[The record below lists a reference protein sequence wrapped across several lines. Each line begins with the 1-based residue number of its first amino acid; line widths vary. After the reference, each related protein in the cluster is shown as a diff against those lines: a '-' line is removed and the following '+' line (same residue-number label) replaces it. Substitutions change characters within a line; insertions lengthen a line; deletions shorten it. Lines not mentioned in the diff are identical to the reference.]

1 MKKII
6 FYQSNFAQIGGVET
20 MAYNWCWWLRNYFDV
35 TVLYCTGDEQRLR
48 KMASLV
54 KLEKYQEGKT
64 YECDIFIRNSVWG
77 FIPKNIKAKRMI
89 EIRHAN
95 YKYLY
100 DKGWLF
106 NQYQDMGIKEIVGC
120 GEFVS
125 KMSNEVLHDNPTTI
139 KNILLPKKKT
149 NKILKLISCTR
160 LDGQKGWH
168 RMQQMMN
175 MMRNAGIKF
184 QWDIFTN
191 SFQKC
196 DYEEVRFYTQR
207 YDIWDYL
214 ANADYTVLLSDSE
227 GLPYTVQESLQYQV
241 PCIVSDVGGNTELI
255 TDGVNGYVVPLDM
268 KFDINKIKNIPKCKE
283 YNNHSLEDWLKYLD
297 YKGKIIDE
305 QLLIDKY
312 EEERNMKCKI
322 KANEKFEGIRDAER
336 NVYPK
341 AGDEW
346 ETSKERAEFL
356 QSKGVVEIIEEIQPK
371 KKVEEEKYAMVNG
384 NGEILQKDLTKEDI
398 SKMKIEEDKNAKII
412 EIKAVK
418 KTTKKNKKK

>member
-1 MKKII
+1 MPNWWLT
-6 FYQSNFAQIGGVET
+6 FGVET
-20 MAYNWCWWLRNYFDV
+20 MAYNWCWWLRNYFDI
-35 TVLYCTGDEQRLR
+35 TVLYCSGDYTRLS
-48 KMASLV
+48 KMSQLV
-54 KLEKYQEGKT
+54 KMEQYDENKV

-77 FIPKNIKAKRMI
+77 LIPKNIKAKRMI
-89 EIRHAN
+89 EMRHAN

-125 KMSNEVLHDNPTTI
+125 KMSNEVLHDEPTTI
-139 KNILLPKKKT
+139 KNILLPRKKT
-149 NKILKLISCTR
+149 NKVLRLISCTR
-160 LDGQKGWH
+160 LDSQKGWG
-168 RMQQMMN
+168 RMLQMMN

-196 DYEEVRFYTQR
+196 DYEEVHFYTQR

-227 GLPYTVQESLQYQV
+227 GLSYTVQESLQYQV

-255 TDGVNGYVVPLDM
+255 KDGINGYVVPLDM
-268 KFDINKIKNIPKCKE
+268 NFDINKIKNIPKCKE
-283 YNNHSLEDWLKYLD
+283 YNNHSLEDWLEYLD

-312 EEERNMKCKI
+312 EEERNMKCKV

-336 NVYPK
+336 DVYPK

-346 ETSKERAEFL
+346 VTTKERAEFL
-356 QSKGVVEIIEEIQPK
+356 QSKGVVEIIEEIKPK
-371 KKVEEEKYAMVNG
+371 KKIEEEVEKIIDKAYKKDVEE
-384 NGEILQKDLTKEDI
+384 ILEVGK
-398 SKMKIEEDKNAKII
+398 
-412 EIKAVK
+412 K

>member
-6 FYQSNFAQIGGVET
+6 FYQSNFSQIGGVET

-35 TVLYCTGDEQRLR
+35 TVLYCSGDYTRLR
-48 KMASLV
+48 KMSQLV
-54 KLEKYQEGKT
+54 KMEQYDEKKV

-77 FIPKNIKAKRMI
+77 LIPKNIKAKRMI

-120 GEFVS
+120 GEYVS

-160 LDGQKGWH
+160 LDPQKGWH

-196 DYEEVRFYTQR
+196 DYEEVHFYTQR

-227 GLPYTVQESLQYQV
+227 GLSYTVQESLQYQV

-255 TDGVNGYVVPLDM
+255 TDGVNGYIVPLDM

-312 EEERNMKCKI
+312 EEERNMKCKV

-336 NVYPK
+336 DVYPK

-346 ETSKERAEFL
+346 ITTKERAEFL
-356 QSKGVVEIIEEIQPK
+356 QSKGVIEIIEEIQPK
-371 KKVEEEKYAMVNG
+371 KKIEVEE
-384 NGEILQKDLTKEDI
+384 IKEEV
-398 SKMKIEEDKNAKII
+398 KPK
-412 EIKAVK
+412 KA
-418 KTTKKNKKK
+418 KKNKKK

>member
-1 MKKII
+1 MT
-6 FYQSNFAQIGGVET
+6 FGVET

-35 TVLYCTGDEQRLR
+35 TVLYCSGDYTRLK
-48 KMASLV
+48 KMSQLV
-54 KLEKYQEGKT
+54 KMEQYDENKV

-77 FIPKNIKAKRMI
+77 TAPKNIKAKRMI
-89 EIRHAN
+89 EMRHAN

-125 KMSNEVLHDNPTTI
+125 KMSKEVLHDNPTTI
-139 KNILLPKKKT
+139 KNILLPRRKT

-160 LDGQKGWH
+160 LDSQKGWH

-196 DYEEVRFYTQR
+196 DYEEVHFYSQR

-227 GLPYTVQESLQYQV
+227 GLSYTVQESLQYQV

-297 YKGKIIDE
+297 YKGEIIDE

-312 EEERNMKCKI
+312 EEEINMKCKV

-336 NVYPK
+336 DVYPK

-346 ETSKERAEFL
+346 VTAKERAEFL
-356 QSKGVVEIIEEIQPK
+356 QSKGVVEIIEEIKPK
-371 KKVEEEKYAMVNG
+371 KEEKPKV
-384 NGEILQKDLTKEDI
+384 KDVDKTKKKKKE
-398 SKMKIEEDKNAKII
+398 SAKEETKP
-412 EIKAVK
+412 K
-418 KTTKKNKKK
+418 KTKKNKKK

>member
-1 MKKII
+1 
-6 FYQSNFAQIGGVET
+6 
-20 MAYNWCWWLRNYFDV
+20 
-35 TVLYCTGDEQRLR
+35 
-48 KMASLV
+48 
-54 KLEKYQEGKT
+54 
-64 YECDIFIRNSVWG
+64 
-77 FIPKNIKAKRMI
+77 MI

>member
-6 FYQSNFAQIGGVET
+6 FYQSHFCQIGGVET
-20 MAYNWCWWLRNYFDV
+20 MAYNWCWWLRNYFDI
-35 TVLYCTGDEQRLR
+35 TVLYCSGDYTRLS
-48 KMASLV
+48 KMSQLV
-54 KLEKYQEGKT
+54 KMEQYDENKV

-77 FIPKNIKAKRMI
+77 TVPKNIKAKRMI
-89 EIRHAN
+89 EMRHAN

-191 SFQKC
+191 SVQKC
-196 DYEEVRFYTQR
+196 DYEEVHFWSSR

-227 GLPYTVQESLQYQV
+227 GLSYTVQESLQYQV

-268 KFDINKIKNIPKCKE
+268 KFDINKIKKIPKCKE

-312 EEERNMKCKI
+312 EEEINMKCKV

-336 NVYPK
+336 DVYPK
-341 AGDEW
+341 SGDEW
-346 ETSKERAEFL
+346 ITTKERAEYL
-356 QSKGVVEIIEEIQPK
+356 QSKGVIEIIEEIKPK
-371 KKVEEEKYAMVNG
+371 KKYEKEVEKIIDKAYKKDVEE
-384 NGEILQKDLTKEDI
+384 ILEVKPK
-398 SKMKIEEDKNAKII
+398 
-412 EIKAVK
+412 KA
-418 KTTKKNKKK
+418 KKNKKK

>member
-1 MKKII
+1 MNKII
-6 FYQSNFAQIGGVET
+6 FYQSNFAQMGGVET

-77 FIPKNIKAKRMI
+77 TIPKNIKAKRMI
-89 EIRHAN
+89 EMRHAN
-95 YKYLY
+95 YKYLL
-100 DKGWLF
+100 DKGWLY
-106 NQYQDMGIKEIVGC
+106 NQYKDMGIKEIVGC

-125 KMSNEVLHDNPTTI
+125 KMSHETLGDNPTTI
-139 KNILLPKKKT
+139 KNILLPRQKT
-149 NKILKLISCTR
+149 QKVIRLISCMR
-160 LDGQKGWH
+160 IDSEKGWDN
-168 RMQQMMN
+168 MLKMAE
-175 MMRNAGIKF
+175 MMRQAGIKF
-184 QWDIFTN
+184 TWDIFTN
-191 SFQKC
+191 NPKKC
-196 DYEEVRFYTQR
+196 NYEEIHFWKSRMLLLEYV
-207 YDIWDYL
+207 DYI
-214 ANADYTVLLSDSE
+214 ADATYCVLLSKSE
-227 GLPYTVQESLQYQV
+227 GLPQQIQEALQYQV
-241 PCIVSDVGGNTELI
+241 PCIVTDVGGCTELI
-255 TDGVNGYVVPLDM
+255 KDGVNGYVVPLDM

-312 EEERNMKCKI
+312 EEERNMKCKV
-322 KANEKFEGIRDAER
+322 KANKGFEGIRDAER

-356 QSKGVVEIIEEIQPK
+356 QSKGVVEIIEE
-371 KKVEEEKYAMVNG
+371 EK
-384 NGEILQKDLTKEDI
+384 
-398 SKMKIEEDKNAKII
+398 KIEEEVPKVKVVDKAIEKIKESAK
-412 EIKAVK
+412 EEVK
-418 KTTKKNKKK
+418 KTIKKNKKK